1 MLDSVREA
9 ITATAVNKR
18 GHVDIVSL
26 HRKDGATQIVFR
38 ASPAQSVIFPAMIDQ
53 PALTRIRSGL
63 IQELMLAYGLR
74 PMWADEQGDEIRFA
88 LPNGYQSLNERCLV
102 SPFVY
107 LRLTKRIM
115 NRMKRQ

>member
-18 GHVDIVSL
+18 GHIDIVSL
-26 HRKDGATQIVFR
+26 HRRDGATQIVFR

-74 PMWADEQGDEIRFA
+74 PMWANTEGTEIRFG
-88 LPNGYQSLNERCLV
+88 LPKWFPEFEVVTNLAVCLRGQPP
-102 SPFVY
+102 SA
-107 LRLTKRIM
+107 
-115 NRMKRQ
+115 

>member
-18 GHVDIVSL
+18 GQVDIVSL

-53 PALTRIRSGL
+53 PALARIRSGL
-63 IQELMLAYGLR
+63 IQELMPSSDLR
-74 PMWADEQGDEIRFA
+74 PMWTNEKGDEIWFVGERAGRTTNLAYGPA
-88 LPNGYQSLNERCLV
+88 LRPMTLSR
-102 SPFVY
+102 
-107 LRLTKRIM
+107 
-115 NRMKRQ
+115 

>member
-26 HRKDGATQIVFR
+26 HRKDGATQIVFK

-53 PALTRIRSGL
+53 PSLTRIRSGL
-63 IQELMLAYGLR
+63 IQELMLTYGLR
-74 PMWADEQGDEIRFA
+74 PMWANEQGDEIRFA
-88 LPNGYQSLNERCLV
+88 LPKWYAELKHASLDLAVCLRDQPP
-102 SPFVY
+102 SA
-107 LRLTKRIM
+107 
-115 NRMKRQ
+115 

>member
-26 HRKDGATQIVFR
+26 HRRDGATQIVFR

-53 PALTRIRSGL
+53 LGLIRIRSGL
-63 IQELMLAYGLR
+63 IQELMLTYGLR
-74 PMWADEQGDEIRFA
+74 PMWADKHGNEIRFA
-88 LPNGYQSLNERCLV
+88 LPKWFPEFEVVSDLAACL
-102 SPFVY
+102 PEL
-107 LRLTKRIM
+107 LRSA
-115 NRMKRQ
+115 

>member
-1 MLDSVREA
+1 MLDSVRDA
-9 ITATAVNKR
+9 ITATTVNKR

-63 IQELMLAYGLR
+63 IQELLLAYGLL
-74 PMWADEQGDEIRFA
+74 PLWANDQGDEIRFA
-88 LPNGYQSLNERCLV
+88 LPKWYPEFDAIAVCLRGHPR
-102 SPFVY
+102 SA
-107 LRLTKRIM
+107 
-115 NRMKRQ
+115 